1 MVYDGYP
8 QLETLEYLGIDN
20 SKQVKYLLDNN
31 FTIYNG
37 VFSFENS
44 TLGTMGGLFQGETKY
59 YGQNNTRLI
68 TGGYSTL
75 VEKLIENNYV
85 AFGIFSN
92 SFYLPPNE
100 VPNYKK
106 YFPAEAKRGKK
117 IFTSMLRGK
126 QTFRDLIFSSSYD
139 DYLNEKHKFLN
150 NLKENEYPSFLY
162 SQSYYPGHTQNSGE
176 CLEQEFDEWK
186 NNDLITANNEMKGD
200 ISALGPE
207 LKNSIVIITGDHGPY
222 LTKNCTT
229 LKKYPS
235 DEVNRYDIQDRYGTF
250 LAIHVPKNLKQID
263 FEVKNL
269 QNLFLYVLSSISN
282 STGLLDNLNEENI
295 NNSVLPDDITV
306 LNNIVF
312 GGIDDGKYLFD
323 DRSLIKNDR

>member
-1 MVYDGYP
+1 M
-8 QLETLEYLGIDN
+8 
-20 SKQVKYLLDNN
+20 
-31 FTIYNG
+31 
-37 VFSFENS
+37 
-44 TLGTMGGLFQGETKY
+44 
-59 YGQNNTRLI
+59 
-68 TGGYSTL
+68 
-75 VEKLIENNYV
+75 
-85 AFGIFSN
+85 
-92 SFYLPPNE
+92 
-100 VPNYKK
+100 
-106 YFPAEAKRGKK
+106 
-117 IFTSMLRGK
+117 
-126 QTFRDLIFSSSYD
+126 
-139 DYLNEKHKFLN
+139 
-150 NLKENEYPSFLY
+150 
-162 SQSYYPGHTQNSGE
+162 
-176 CLEQEFDEWK
+176 
-186 NNDLITANNEMKGD
+186 
-200 ISALGPE
+200 
-207 LKNSIVIITGDHGPY
+207 IITGDHGPY

-282 STGLLDNLNEENI
+282 STGLLDNLNEKNI